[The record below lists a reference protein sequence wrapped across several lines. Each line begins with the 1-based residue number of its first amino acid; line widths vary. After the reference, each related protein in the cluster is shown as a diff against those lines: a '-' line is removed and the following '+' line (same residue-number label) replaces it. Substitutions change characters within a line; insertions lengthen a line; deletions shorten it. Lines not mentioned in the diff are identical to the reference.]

1 MPMPMRVLHLA
12 KGSEVVR
19 LHLLSQ
25 LLNMDMDEGVEVE
38 VEHLHRCLCASE

>member
-38 VEHLHRCLCASE
+38 HLHRCLCASE